1 MSISI
6 RPYGTGAIHWL
17 RARNMK
23 FYKILTLLPDFL
35 VESLPEKIFFKRKQK
50 PRIEHCA
57 PPFVLVF
64 LRGA

>member
-1 MSISI
+1 MPNSI
-6 RPYGTGAIHWL
+6 RPHSNRAVCSL
-17 RARNMK
+17 CARNIK

>member
-1 MSISI
+1 
-6 RPYGTGAIHWL
+6 
-17 RARNMK
+17 MK

-50 PRIEHCA
+50 PKIEHCA